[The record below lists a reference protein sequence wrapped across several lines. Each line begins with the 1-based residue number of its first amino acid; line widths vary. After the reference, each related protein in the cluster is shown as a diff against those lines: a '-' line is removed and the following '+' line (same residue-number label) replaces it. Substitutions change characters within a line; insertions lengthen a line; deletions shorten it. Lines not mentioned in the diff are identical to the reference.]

1 MTDTELKTKSMRS
14 KFGLTSSINEAAED
28 GEGEDGENLRGK
40 EDDEEEEEDE
50 TEENSAGN
58 LMFSLEHD
66 MHRESLTVT
75 INKAMNLR
83 YITQAQ
89 QTVSAQGDTT
99 VASTGKEPLTSS
111 GQVQSSVFDPYVRI
125 LLLPDGK
132 QKAKTRIVRRTRNPV
147 FEETFT
153 FYGIGSQKLTQ
164 TIVKLS
170 VLNHDRFAKDAF
182 LGQVVLP
189 LTSKLIKRDRHSVTF
204 CRKIISPHQVS
215 VTD

>member
-1 MTDTELKTKSMRS
+1 MRS
-14 KFGLTSSINEAAED
+14 KFGVTSSINEAAED
-28 GEGEDGENLRGK
+28 GEGEDGENQK
-40 EDDEEEEEDE
+40 EKGDDEEEDE

-75 INKAMNLR
+75 IIKAMNLR

-89 QTVSAQGDTT
+89 QTANAQGEAS
-99 VASTGKEPLTSS
+99 VSSTGKEPLTSS
-111 GQVQSSVFDPYVRI
+111 SQVQSTVFDPYVRI

-170 VLNHDRFAKDAF
+170 ILNHDRFAKDAF

-189 LTSKLIKRDRHSVTF
+189 LTSKLMKRDRHSVTF
-204 CRKIISPHQVS
+204 CRKINSPHQVS
-215 VTD
+215 LAN